1 MQILPNWRDYQP
13 APDAFSKKTILVTG
27 AASGIGRAITLLLAQ
42 SGATVLMLD
51 KKARHLEKLFD
62 QIIAQNFPEP
72 VILPV
77 DLLDITPHSATAL
90 AQAIVNDFG
99 SIDGLVHNAAEL
111 GSPSPLDQYDL
122 EYWQQVMQTNFEAP
136 YVLTRALL
144 PLLRQEHNTSLI
156 FSSADIGRHPAAY
169 GGAYSISYAA
179 LEAQMKIWAEELENV
194 SNIKINSLDPGP
206 TRTTLRRRSHP
217 GENQDTLMTPQMIA
231 PAYLLLL
238 ENPQLWHSQQ
248 FSLQA

>member
-1 MQILPNWRDYQP
+1 MQQLPNWRDYKPTQNS
-13 APDAFSKKTILVTG
+13 FSNKTILVTG
-27 AASGIGRAITLLLAQ
+27 AASGIGRAITLLLAH

-62 QIIAQNFPEP
+62 QIVAENLPEP

-77 DLLDITPHSATAL
+77 DLLEITPRSATTL
-90 AQAIVNDFG
+90 AQAILDDFG
-99 SIDGLVHNAAEL
+99 KLDGLIHNAAEL

-122 EYWQQVMQTNFEAP
+122 DYWQQVMQTNFQAP
-136 YVLTRALL
+136 YLLTRALL
-144 PLLRQEHNTSLI
+144 PLLRLDQATSII
-156 FSSADIGRHPAAY
+156 FSSADIGRRPAAY

-179 LEAQMKIWAEELENV
+179 LEAQVTIWAEELENV
-194 SNIKINSLDPGP
+194 SNIRINSLDPGP

-217 GENQDTLMTPQMIA
+217 GENQDSLITPQAIA

-238 ENPQLWHSQQ
+238 ENPAGWHSEQ
-248 FSLQA
+248 FFLQG